1 MQHLE
6 KNFEKPANE
15 EYPEEKLEA
24 LKGLADDLLFE
35 DEKEIFNGLIE
46 DGKVRLA
53 RMRMLA
59 VVDFLWGQRRISD
72 EDAKKKYEIIG
83 FTPDEA
89 SIIRQS
95 SVAGQFE
102 FK

>member
-1 MQHLE
+1 MKHLE
-6 KNFEKPANE
+6 KNFEKPVNE
-15 EYPEEKLEA
+15 EYPEEKLES

-53 RMRMLA
+53 RMRMLS
-59 VVDFLWGQRRISD
+59 VVDFLWGQGRITD
-72 EDAKKKYEIIG
+72 EDAKKKYDIIG

-95 SVAGQFE
+95 SVAGQFG